1 MLLQNVSPNVPV
13 FSENKKLVDVM
24 EIIGKEYDQLTVQY
38 SLDEEFMQA
47 ITWAILDRP
56 RDPWAKC
63 IIFLVTLRIS
73 LSTGDSI

>member
-1 MLLQNVSPNVPV
+1 M
-13 FSENKKLVDVM
+13 DVM

-38 SLDEEFMQA
+38 SLDEARMQA
-47 ITWAILDRP
+47 ITSAILDQP

-73 LSTGDSI
+73 LSTGVASPLL